1 VFSYLTIRVPTN
13 IFVGRKLD
21 TTILKVIVKFIK
33 KTTFFL
39 SDTKKGNL
47 MLSEHVFSKKEM
59 LNKNLIDLFNFA
71 DVGLYKISIKPKIK
85 ILFCNEVIKNFLG
98 THYDKIINEPLK
110 IKNFLTKSSV
120 QKIENIL
127 ENKSD
132 FNEIFVEWKINE
144 ESIILKH
151 INRFIYNDTG
161 ELIEIFGMTIN
172 ETDKIQLLNELK
184 ESETGLKT
192 LNELSSIENKAA
204 NKEQYFQFMLD
215 LLISRFK
222 LNSGSVYKKAYNSEY
237 VLVYEYNSKKH
248 FNNFSLNH
256 KSKKQ
261 KRADNLNFA
270 NKIQK
275 GNFNEI
281 NKSFNITSS
290 FTAGEEFLKK
300 VQSCISSAVMRYI
313 LSENLFLLNK
323 KTTNINRELV
333 EFNETISHD
342 IKNGLSSIA
351 GFLELYELKKN
362 KNYLDKIHSKI
373 EYLTKIL
380 ERNLELAK
388 AGLSVKL
395 KKVKHFEEIVKEVAE
410 ITIPQEIQYI
420 QENFTIDLFC
430 DEEKIRQV
438 FTNIFNNAVK
448 HGNPTKIVVEFIERK
463 TDVLFII
470 SNNGKSI
477 PEENMELIFDHGFST
492 DGESTGIGLSIVKKI
507 LETHNGTITVESS
520 PELTSFTISLP
531 KQ

>member
-1 VFSYLTIRVPTN
+1 
-13 IFVGRKLD
+13 
-21 TTILKVIVKFIK
+21 
-33 KTTFFL
+33 
-39 SDTKKGNL
+39 

-290 FTAGEEFLKK
+290 KFKFFVSIPIYFANYQYGLVLLVTNNKRSDLLKHFTAGEEFLKK

-380 ERNLELAK
+380 EKNLELAK

>member
-1 VFSYLTIRVPTN
+1 
-13 IFVGRKLD
+13 
-21 TTILKVIVKFIK
+21 
-33 KTTFFL
+33 
-39 SDTKKGNL
+39 
-47 MLSEHVFSKKEM
+47 MLSEHVFSKNDM

-71 DVGLYKISIKPKIK
+71 EVGLYKISIKPKIK
-85 ILFCNEVIKNFLG
+85 IMFCNEVVKNFLG
-98 THYDKIINEPLK
+98 THYNEIINEPLRVK
-110 IKNFLTKSSV
+110 KFLTKSSI

-144 ESIILKH
+144 ESVILKH
-151 INRFIYNDTG
+151 INHFIYNNTG
-161 ELIEIFGMTIN
+161 ELIKIFGISIN

-184 ESETGLKT
+184 KSETGLRT
-192 LNELSSIENKAA
+192 LNDLASIENKAT

-222 LNSGSVYKKAYNSEY
+222 FKSGSVYKKSYNSDY
-237 VLVYEYNSKKH
+237 VLVYEYNSRKY

-256 KSKKQ
+256 REKNH
-261 KRADNLNFA
+261 KRTENLNFA
-270 NKIQK
+270 NRIRK
-275 GNFNEI
+275 GDFNNI
-281 NKSFNITSS
+281 NKSLNIASS
-290 FTAGEEFLKK
+290 KFKFFVSIPIYFSNYQYGLVILVSNNKKSDLFKHFATGEEFLKK

-313 LSENLFLLNK
+313 LSENLFLLYK
-323 KTTNINRELV
+323 KTTNVNRELLK
-333 EFNETISHD
+333 FNEAVSHD

-351 GFLELYELKKN
+351 GFLELYELKKDKHYLN
-362 KNYLDKIHSKI
+362 KIYSKI
-373 EYLTKIL
+373 EYLTKML
-380 ERNLELAK
+380 EKNLELAK

-395 KKVKHFEEIVKEVAE
+395 KKVKHVEEILKEVAE
-410 ITIPQEIQYI
+410 ITIPQEIEYV

-448 HGNPTKIVVEFIERK
+448 HGNPTKIIVEFIERK

-477 PEENMELIFDHGFST
+477 PEENMDLIFNHGFST
-492 DGESTGIGLSIVKKI
+492 DKESTGIGLSIVKKI

-520 PELTSFTISLP
+520 PELTSFTVSLP